1 MTRRPEVTPVALTR
15 FDTKTLVDAELWD
28 AITEKNLADWEAK
41 WTPQLL
47 RLLEA
52 LYDQGV
58 ERALWP
64 QSRHWDW
71 RAKTRAIETRLD
83 QQCFAIVCEGMT
95 QAMMITDLTRRARLA
110 GQKNDHLVYVDFVE
124 AAPWNRRE
132 ILGKPPMFTGCG
144 SILIRAAIE
153 FSKLEGFKGR
163 IGLHSLPQ
171 ANSFYANKIGMTDL
185 GQDPEY
191 QNLRYF
197 EMTPESAEAF
207 IKEGA

>member
-1 MTRRPEVTPVALTR
+1 MSRSPTISPIALTHVEKR
-15 FDTKTLVDAELWD
+15 ELVDAELWD

-41 WTPQLL
+41 WTPELL

-52 LYDQGV
+52 LYDKGV
-58 ERALWP
+58 ERRLWP

-71 RAKTRAIETRLD
+71 RQKTQTIEKRLD
-83 QQCFAIVCEGMT
+83 QQCFAIVCDGMT
-95 QAMMITDLTRRARLA
+95 QAMMITELTKRARLKS
-110 GQKNDHLVYVDFVE
+110 QENDHLVYVDFVE

-132 ILGKPPMFTGCG
+132 ILGEPPRYSGCG

-153 FSKLEGFKGR
+153 YSKLEGFKGR

-171 ANSFYANKIGMTDL
+171 ANDFYANKVGMTDM
-185 GQDPEY
+185 GQDPDY

-197 EMTPESAEAF
+197 EMTPEQAEAF
-207 IKEGA
+207 IKEGD

>member
-1 MTRRPEVTPVALTR
+1 MNRSPTVSPIALTHVESR
-15 FDTKTLVDAELWD
+15 ELVDAELWD
-28 AITEKNLADWEAK
+28 AITEKSLADWEAK
-41 WTPQLL
+41 WTPELL

-52 LYDQGV
+52 LYDKGV

-71 RAKTRAIETRLD
+71 RQKTRAIEKRLD
-83 QQCFAIVCEGMT
+83 QQCFAIVCDGMT
-95 QAMMITDLTRRARLA
+95 QAMMITELTKRARLP
-110 GQKNDHLVYVDFVE
+110 GQENDHLVYVDFVE

-132 ILGKPPMFTGCG
+132 ILGEPPRYSGCG

-153 FSKLEGFKGR
+153 YSKLEGFKGR

-171 ANSFYANKIGMTDL
+171 ANDFYANKVGMTDM
-185 GQDPEY
+185 GQDPDY

-197 EMTPESAEAF
+197 EMTPEQAEAF
-207 IKEGA
+207 IEEGD

>member
-1 MTRRPEVTPVALTR
+1 MSRSPTISPIALTHVEKR
-15 FDTKTLVDAELWD
+15 ELIDAELWD

-41 WTPQLL
+41 WTPELL

-52 LYDQGV
+52 LYDKGV
-58 ERALWP
+58 ERRLWP

-71 RAKTRAIETRLD
+71 RQKTQTIEKRLD
-83 QQCFAIVCEGMT
+83 QQCFAIVCDGMT
-95 QAMMITDLTRRARLA
+95 QAMMITELTKRARLKS
-110 GQKNDHLVYVDFVE
+110 QENDHLVYVDFVE

-132 ILGKPPMFTGCG
+132 ILGEPPRYSGCG

-153 FSKLEGFKGR
+153 YSKLEGFKGR

-171 ANSFYANKIGMTDL
+171 ANDFYANKVGMTDM
-185 GQDPEY
+185 GQDPDY

-197 EMTPESAEAF
+197 EMTPEQAEAF
-207 IKEGA
+207 IKEGD